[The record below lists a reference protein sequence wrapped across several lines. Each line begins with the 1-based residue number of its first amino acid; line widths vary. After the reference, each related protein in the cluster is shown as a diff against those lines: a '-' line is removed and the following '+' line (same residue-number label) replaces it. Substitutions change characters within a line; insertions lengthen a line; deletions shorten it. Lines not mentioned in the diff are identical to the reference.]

1 MKSLFACGIL
11 KEPTLE
17 MVEVYLVMTN
27 IPEPYTFYRHIK
39 KLRAG
44 HYIIVKNGSFEEFKY
59 WDLPEIDE
67 NNMLS
72 DKKQIYEKFNYLL
85 EDSVKIRMRS
95 DVPFGAFLS
104 GGLDSSSIV
113 AFMARISPYQVNTF
127 TIGFDEKAFDESSLA
142 AEVASK
148 FGTQHYRG
156 TVTPEDFNTIT
167 ERIAFHYDEPFGDS
181 SAINVDY
188 VSRFAAE
195 KVKMVL
201 TGDGGDEV
209 LSGYP
214 SYQGIKLTNLIKS
227 VPWSVRNLIPII
239 NDRIALLFKGNIR
252 YTMNKASSV
261 IRTANLEFSRRMV
274 EKSAYT
280 DFSSIK
286 ALTKDLKNIVR
297 VEDYFVE
304 FMVKTAL

>member
-1 MKSLFACGIL
+1 MKSLFACGIP

-27 IPEPYTFYRHIK
+27 IPEPHTFYRHIK

-44 HYIIVKNGSFEEFKY
+44 HYIVVKNGSFEEFKY

-72 DKKQIYEKFNYLL
+72 DKKQIYEKFNFLL

-113 AFMARISPYQVNTF
+113 AFMSQISPYQVNTF
-127 TIGFDEKAFDESSLA
+127 TIGFDEKPFDESSLA

-148 FGTQHYRG
+148 FGTKHYRG

-188 VSRFAAE
+188 VSGFAAE

-209 LSGYP
+209 LSGYT
-214 SYQGIKLTNLIKS
+214 SYQGIKLANIIKS
-227 VPWSVRNLIPII
+227 VPSPVGI
-239 NDRIALLFKGNIR
+239 
-252 YTMNKASSV
+252 
-261 IRTANLEFSRRMV
+261 
-274 EKSAYT
+274 
-280 DFSSIK
+280 
-286 ALTKDLKNIVR
+286 
-297 VEDYFVE
+297 
-304 FMVKTAL
+304 